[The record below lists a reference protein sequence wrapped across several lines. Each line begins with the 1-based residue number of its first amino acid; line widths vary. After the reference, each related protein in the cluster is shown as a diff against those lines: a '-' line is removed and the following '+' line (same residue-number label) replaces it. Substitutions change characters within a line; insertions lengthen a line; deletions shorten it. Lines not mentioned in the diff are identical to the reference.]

1 MFGEGGPIAGLRLET
16 VVVAGRIF
24 HTGAMM
30 FPNAVLD
37 GIVAGEID
45 LAYRR
50 WTRRMHAP
58 GGSQRTKV
66 GVIAFDEVDIVDPE
80 SLTEADAARTG
91 SDLATL
97 NRWLVKKPEGDLYRI
112 RLHFAGAD
120 ERVELRE
127 SRPRKAEREKIVA
140 GLAAMDRRSGRGPWT
155 ELFLTS
161 IADNPAVLAETIAH
175 GIGWERKPFKA
186 NVRRLKEL
194 GLTESL
200 PTGYRLSPRGKA
212 VLKHLRAL
220 PPTR

>member
-1 MFGEGGPIAGLRLET
+1 
-16 VVVAGRIF
+16 
-24 HTGAMM
+24 MM

-50 WTRRMHAP
+50 WTRRMHTP

-66 GVIAFDEVDIVDPE
+66 GLIAFDEVDVVDPGAI
-80 SLTEADAARTG
+80 TEADAARTG

-97 NRWLVKKPEGDLYRI
+97 NSWLIKKPHGDLYRI

-120 ERVELRE
+120 ERVALRE
-127 SRPRKAEREKIVA
+127 QKPKKAERRELAEK
-140 GLAAMDRRSGRGPWT
+140 LAAMDRRSSRGPWT
-155 ELFLTS
+155 ELFLRT
-161 IADNPAVLAETIAH
+161 IADHPAVLAETIAQS
-175 GIGWERKPFKA
+175 IGWERKPFKA

-200 PTGYRLSPRGKA
+200 PTGYCLSPRGA
-212 VLKHLRAL
+212 ALLTHLT
-220 PPTR
+220 PPL